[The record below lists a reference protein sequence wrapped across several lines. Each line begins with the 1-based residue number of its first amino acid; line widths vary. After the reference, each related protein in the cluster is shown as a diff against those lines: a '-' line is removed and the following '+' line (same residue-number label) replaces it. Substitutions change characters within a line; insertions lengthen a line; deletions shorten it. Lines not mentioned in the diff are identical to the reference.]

1 MSGGMFERELKGILR
16 GEKSALAAATRSCSR
31 EEQRAYLRIQKWP
44 FTVLR
49 AAGSLG
55 VDLVAIRGDV
65 SFPIEVKASKS
76 PTLWLSNTKRTI
88 VQAQELREECSRS
101 HVLPLYAYRLKNSRG
116 DSWRIF
122 TIDDVDVEGH
132 LRDVQRE
139 LPKVVTSKEGHYI
152 LRWSEG
158 LPLHQFITY
167 LANGIEV
174 QVPPNQ

>member
-16 GEKSALAAATRSCSR
+16 GDESAIAAAIRSCSP
-31 EEQRAYLRIQKWP
+31 EEQKGYLRIQRWP

-55 VDLVAIRGDV
+55 VDLVAIRGDI
-65 SFPIEVKASKS
+65 SFPIEVKASKR
-76 PTLWLSNTKRTI
+76 PTLWLSNTRRTI
-88 VQAQELREECSRS
+88 VQARELREECSRS

-122 TIDDVDVEGH
+122 TIEDVEVEGH

-139 LPKVVTSKEGHYI
+139 LPKVVTSKGGHYI
-152 LRWSEG
+152 LRWAEG
-158 LPLHQFITY
+158 LPLHRFITY
-167 LANGIEV
+167 LANGVEV
-174 QVPPNQ
+174 SPPPNV